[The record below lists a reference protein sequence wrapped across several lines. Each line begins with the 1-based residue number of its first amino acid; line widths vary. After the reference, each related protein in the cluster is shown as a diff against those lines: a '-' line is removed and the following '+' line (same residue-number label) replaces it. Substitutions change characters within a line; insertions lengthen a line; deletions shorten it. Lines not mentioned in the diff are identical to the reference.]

1 MIFDNFYAWVLK
13 DIGIDLTAYK
23 QGQMTR
29 RIESLM
35 QRAKV
40 KNLDEY
46 RALLEKDFAEK
57 ERFLDFIT
65 INVTEFFRNKT
76 LFEDLEKLLEKE
88 YFAKGKK
95 VCIWSAACSMGC
107 EPYSIAMILKE
118 HGIKNYKIIATDIDE
133 KILMK
138 AEDGIYSNIEIKEMD
153 KKYLKYFVKQGE
165 KYFLSSEIKKMV
177 SFKKS
182 DLILDKYHQGFDLIL
197 CRNVVIYFNSE
208 IKEKIYKKF
217 STALNKNGI
226 LFVGATESICSSE
239 KLNLQKCSTF
249 MYRKV

>member
-1 MIFDNFYAWVLK
+1 MIFDDFYAWVLK

-40 KNLDEY
+40 KTLDEY
-46 RALLEKDFAEK
+46 KMLLQQDSKEKMKFI
-57 ERFLDFIT
+57 DFIT

-76 LFEDLEKLLEKE
+76 LFEELEKLLEKE
-88 YFAKGKK
+88 YFDKNQRLN
-95 VCIWSAACSMGC
+95 IWSAACSMGC

-118 HGIKNYKIIATDIDE
+118 HGIRNYKIIATDIDE
-133 KILMK
+133 NILKK
-138 AEDGIYSNIEIKEMD
+138 ARDGIYKTLEIKEMD
-153 KKYLKYFVKQGE
+153 KKYLKYFE
-165 KYFLSSEIKKMV
+165 KKGDDYILSSEIKSMV
-177 SFKKS
+177 IFKKS
-182 DLILDKYHQGFDLIL
+182 DLILDRYEIDFDLIL

-226 LFVGATESICSSE
+226 LFVGATESIYNSE
-239 KLNLQKCSTF
+239 KFGFQKCSTF